1 MFSLYVSITKDSS
14 YLDLNYYL
22 VNTQFSDEKESTTQL
37 ISASSIEELLEGFM
51 NNIEYWSDFNR
62 VVVQTTDQE
71 LHNNLM
77 LLTKQK
83 KVSNYSKLLNLHFPN
98 EIARKKYKHC
108 FSKQQLEV
116 LPLEEPVV

>member
-1 MFSLYVSITKDSS
+1 MISLYVSITKDSS
-14 YLDLNYYL
+14 YLDINYYL
-22 VNTQFSDEKESTTQL
+22 VDTQFSDEKEAVTQL
-37 ISASSIEELLEGFM
+37 ISAISVEELLEGFM

-83 KVSNYSKLLNLHFPN
+83 KVSNYGKLLLKHFPT
-98 EIARKKYKHC
+98 ESTRKKYKHC
-108 FSKQQLEV
+108 FSKQQLEL
-116 LPLEEPVV
+116 LPLEEPAV